1 MTDINETP
9 SWEATI
15 SLISRSERVEGGQ
28 DGPANRATRQLANRT
43 LFLKEKSEAMD
54 DDLSAKVGVIATFE
68 EGATLASS
76 RDEIMYGKYR
86 MVWTGEF
93 PKTVPV
99 NSTPESSGGIGAG
112 KWAYTSDAVLR
123 DEYAGLTGAS
133 YLGYSIN
140 MALSGRTVA
149 AKLNNLVF
157 VEDFKERVSE
167 DGDWQP
173 AAQAAH
179 DYALANGFNKVWSFR
194 PMQFKSPLIVDGW
207 GQALDLRLSK
217 VSAHDAFPPFADWKA
232 SSALITIGTANGG
245 SMVGLNIDIGFMD
258 GKNLC
263 SGVEVTGRGCGGS
276 RINIDRAYRCNIVYD
291 CHQQTWPAASNF
303 ISGKYWYNGNMGAFF
318 ARGADGSTPIA
329 EGHKP
334 CVGFVTGM
342 RYGGYLLRNGAQYAQ
357 ISGDADFNGRYL
369 SEVTI
374 SGTSFS
380 GLNRG
385 AAISNGTT
393 TGEILAFYA
402 QTSGVFKV
410 LIIES
415 RDVSGGNSSFAV
427 GDTLTSGSWSSTV
440 SVVRTA
446 QQGENFFFDVILD
459 FYGSAFAKVDISCG
473 YLGGVVG
480 HSLHSCTINY
490 KNSYSAYTNSINGA
504 CFVHSGTIL
513 TLRDTYLNRVVF
525 DCTAD
530 YIAPGTSLFTRGNR
544 VYGGEYAATFAP
556 ASEKTIRTFTYLGS
570 TNAPGVKDIYE
581 VQVFGPT
588 GLSGVCSK
596 FMVAVSPSGLEIYDS
611 TIKNVSKLSLT
622 ADGLSLKAR
631 QDSPNTFI
639 IYFTFN
645 RK

>member
-1 MTDINETP
+1 MFHLDNTSGVPEMPEPKDQQSTTP
-9 SWEATI
+9 RWFGESESQGGI
-15 SLISRSERVEGGQ
+15 SYPGADWFNIVQAELLSIL
-28 DGPANRATRQLANRT
+28 QLT
-43 LFLKEKSEAMD
+43 EEKPSKEKFD
-54 DDLSAKVGVIATFE
+54 QIATVIKSLSDKIPE
-68 EGATLASS
+68 QLT
-76 RDEIMYGKYR
+76 EI
-86 MVWTGEF
+86 
-93 PKTVPV
+93 
-99 NSTPESSGGIGAG
+99 
-112 KWAYTSDAVLR
+112 
-123 DEYAGLTGAS
+123 TGAS
-133 YLGYSIN
+133 YLGYSIS
-140 MALSGRTVA
+140 MALSGKTVS
-149 AKLNNLVF
+149 AKLNNLIF
-157 VEDFKERVSE
+157 VEDFKDLVTA

-173 AAQAAH
+173 AAQAALN
-179 DYALANGFNKVWSFR
+179 YALANGFNKVWSFR
-194 PMQFKSPLIVDGW
+194 PMQFKSPIVVDGW

-217 VSAHDAFPPFADWKA
+217 ISAHDDFPPFTDWKT
-232 SSALITIGTANGG
+232 SSALVTIGSANGG
-245 SMVGLNIDIGFMD
+245 SMVGLNVDIGFMD

-263 SGVEVTGRGCGGS
+263 SGVEIIGRGCGGS
-276 RINIDRAYRCNIVYD
+276 RINIDRATRCNIVYD

-303 ISGKYWYNGNMGAFF
+303 ICGKYWYSGNMGAFF
-318 ARGADGSTPIA
+318 ARGTGSDTPIA

-380 GLNRG
+380 GLSRG

-393 TGEILAFYA
+393 TGEVLAFYV
-402 QTSGVFKV
+402 QTSGVYKV
-410 LIIES
+410 LIIET
-415 RDVSGGNSSFAV
+415 RDVSGGNSSFVV

-459 FYGSAFAKVDISCG
+459 FYGSAFAKVDIDCG

-480 HSLHSCTINY
+480 NSLHSCSINY
-490 KNSYSAYTNSINGA
+490 KNSYSAYTNAMNGA
-504 CFVHSGTIL
+504 TFVHSGTIL
-513 TLRDTYLNRVVF
+513 TLKDAYLNRIVF

-530 YIAPGTSLFTRGNR
+530 YIAPGTSLFTRSNR

-556 ASEKTIRTFTYLGS
+556 AAERTIRTFTYLGS

-611 TIKNVSKLSLT
+611 TINSVSTLKIT
-622 ADGLSLKAR
+622 ASGLSLKAR